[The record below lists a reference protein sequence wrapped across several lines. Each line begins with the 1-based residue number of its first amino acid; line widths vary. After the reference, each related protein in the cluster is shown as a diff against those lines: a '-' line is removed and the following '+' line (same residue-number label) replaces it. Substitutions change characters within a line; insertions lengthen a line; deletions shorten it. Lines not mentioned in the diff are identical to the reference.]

1 MKDGF
6 GWDNKDNDDDAATT
20 ATREIWEELKCNYL
34 DDHDRDNSC
43 CSKINILGM
52 IYFTQK

>member
-43 CSKINILGM
+43 CSKINILGV